1 MAHSD
6 NKEIAFLNANIRPF
20 ADGRTVSAVLIR
32 GGVVATVGADAE
44 ILHECGSGTEKID
57 LHGKTVLPGFYDSHI
72 HLLETSKIMDETW
85 LGDVRSIDE
94 LIKTGRKDA
103 VERQNGK
110 EWILGRGWN
119 QENFPGKV
127 YPTRYDL
134 DKISTDRPIVY
145 QRCCGIVGVLN
156 SKALEITG
164 IDENFS
170 IPGGVVDKDENGKV
184 TGVVRREALDGWVKK
199 QLPKITQ
206 EQTRFLLKRITE
218 LCAAAG
224 MTSAQSDDL
233 IMVLNDVVFLDDAYS
248 SLAASEDLSLRVGQ
262 QYLLRNM
269 DMLKPFVESGRKT
282 GDGGE
287 HFYTG
292 PLKIIADGSLG
303 SRTAAL
309 LADYN
314 DAPGTKGLF
323 VHSDE
328 ELIDMMTCA
337 HTNDLQMAIHSIGD
351 GATAKV
357 LDIIEELQ
365 SKYKNPW
372 HHRIVHCQIGNMELY
387 DKMAAL
393 GVNADVQAPFVA
405 SEWSWVKDRVGVEI
419 EQQSYAWKSLLDRGI
434 NLGGSSDS
442 PVEPFAPLWGVRV
455 AVTRTD
461 AQGRPEGGWLPE
473 QRLSV
478 EEALRMYTLG
488 SATVCGEK
496 HTKGTLEKGKY
507 GDMVVLDED
516 PFSVAPHEISSI
528 PVNMTVM
535 GGRIT
540 FAR

>member
-1 MAHSD
+1 MASSD

-20 ADGRTVSAVLIR
+20 ADGRTASAVLIR
-32 GGVVATVGADAE
+32 GGAVAVTGSDEE
-44 ILHECGSGTEKID
+44 ILRECGSGAEKVD

-72 HLLETSKIMDETW
+72 HLMETSKIMDETW

-94 LIKTGRKDA
+94 LVETGRRDA
-103 VERQNGK
+103 AERQSGK

-134 DKISTDRPIVY
+134 DKISTDRPILY

-156 SKALEITG
+156 SKALEIAG

-170 IPGGVVDKDENGKV
+170 IPGGIVDKDENGKV

-199 QLPKITQ
+199 LLPKITQ
-206 EQTRFLLKRITE
+206 ERARFLLKRMTE
-218 LCAAAG
+218 FCAAAG

-233 IMVLNDVVFLDDAYS
+233 IMVLNDVAFLDEAYS
-248 SLAASEDLSLRVGQ
+248 ALAASGELSLRVGQ

-269 DMLKPFVESGRKT
+269 GMLRPFVESGRRT
-282 GDGGE
+282 GDGGAT
-287 HFYTG
+287 FYTG

-309 LADYN
+309 LSDYN
-314 DAPGTKGLF
+314 DAPGTRGLY

-328 ELIDMMTCA
+328 ELVEMMTFA
-337 HTNDLQMAIHSIGD
+337 HMNDLQMAIHSIGD
-351 GATAKV
+351 AATSKV
-357 LDIIEELQ
+357 LGIIEGLQ
-365 SKYKNPW
+365 SKYGNPW
-372 HHRIVHCQIGNMELY
+372 RHRIVHCQIGNFGLY

-405 SEWSWVKDRVGVEI
+405 SEWSWVGDRVGAEVEK
-419 EQQSYAWKSLLDRGI
+419 QSYAWKSLLDRGI
-434 NLGGSSDS
+434 ELGGSSDS
-442 PVEPFAPLWGVRV
+442 PVEPFAPLWGVQV
-455 AVTRTD
+455 AVTRQD
-461 AQGRPEGGWLPE
+461 KHGRPEGGWLPE

-488 SATVCGEK
+488 SATVCGEAK
-496 HTKGTLEKGKY
+496 TKGTLEAGKY

-516 PFSVAPHEISSI
+516 PFSVEPHEISSI

-535 GGRIT
+535 GGRVT

>member
-1 MAHSD
+1 MASSD

-20 ADGRTVSAVLIR
+20 ADGRTASAVLIR
-32 GGVVATVGADAE
+32 GGAVAVTGSDEE
-44 ILHECGSGTEKID
+44 ILRECGSGAEKVD

-72 HLLETSKIMDETW
+72 HLMETSKIMDETW

-94 LIKTGRKDA
+94 LVETGRRDA
-103 VERQNGK
+103 AERQSGK

-134 DKISTDRPIVY
+134 DKISTDRPILY

-156 SKALEITG
+156 SKALEIAG

-170 IPGGVVDKDENGKV
+170 IPGGIVDKDENGKV

-199 QLPKITQ
+199 LLPKITQ
-206 EQTRFLLKRITE
+206 ERARFLLKRMTE
-218 LCAAAG
+218 FCAAAG

-233 IMVLNDVVFLDDAYS
+233 IMVLNDVAFLDEAYS
-248 SLAASEDLSLRVGQ
+248 ALAASGELSLRVGQ

-269 DMLKPFVESGRKT
+269 GMLRPFVESGRRT
-282 GDGGE
+282 GDGGAT
-287 HFYTG
+287 FYTG

-309 LADYN
+309 LSDYN
-314 DAPGTKGLF
+314 DAPGTRGLY

-328 ELIDMMTCA
+328 ELTEMMTFA
-337 HTNDLQMAIHSIGD
+337 HMNDLQMAIHSIGD
-351 GATAKV
+351 AATSKV
-357 LDIIEELQ
+357 LGIIEGLQ
-365 SKYKNPW
+365 SKYGNPW
-372 HHRIVHCQIGNMELY
+372 RHRIVHCQIGNFGLY

-405 SEWSWVKDRVGVEI
+405 SEWSWVGDRVGAEVEK
-419 EQQSYAWKSLLDRGI
+419 QSYAWKSLLDRGI
-434 NLGGSSDS
+434 ELGGSSDS
-442 PVEPFAPLWGVRV
+442 PVEPFAPLWGVQV
-455 AVTRTD
+455 AVTRQD
-461 AQGRPEGGWLPE
+461 KHGRPEGGWLPE

-488 SATVCGEK
+488 SATVCGEAK
-496 HTKGTLEKGKY
+496 TKGTLETGKY

-535 GGRIT
+535 GGRVT

>member
-1 MAHSD
+1 MASSD

-20 ADGRTVSAVLIR
+20 ADGRTASAVLIR
-32 GGVVATVGADAE
+32 GGAVAVTGSDEE
-44 ILHECGSGTEKID
+44 ILRECGSGAEKVD

-72 HLLETSKIMDETW
+72 HLMETSKIMDETW

-94 LIKTGRKDA
+94 LVETGRRDA
-103 VERQNGK
+103 AERQSGK

-134 DKISTDRPIVY
+134 DKISTDRPILY

-156 SKALEITG
+156 SKALEIAG

-170 IPGGVVDKDENGKV
+170 IPGGIVDKDENGKV

-199 QLPKITQ
+199 LLPKITQ
-206 EQTRFLLKRITE
+206 ERARFLLKRMTE
-218 LCAAAG
+218 FCAAAG

-233 IMVLNDVVFLDDAYS
+233 IMVLNDVAFLDEAYS
-248 SLAASEDLSLRVGQ
+248 ALAASGELSLRVGQ

-269 DMLKPFVESGRKT
+269 GMLRPFVESGRRT
-282 GDGGE
+282 GDGGAT
-287 HFYTG
+287 FYTG

-309 LADYN
+309 LSDYN
-314 DAPGTKGLF
+314 DAAGTRGLY

-328 ELIDMMTCA
+328 ELVEMMTFA
-337 HTNDLQMAIHSIGD
+337 HMNDLQMAIHSIGD
-351 GATAKV
+351 AATSKV
-357 LDIIEELQ
+357 LGIIEGLQ
-365 SKYKNPW
+365 SKYGNPW
-372 HHRIVHCQIGNMELY
+372 RHRIVHCQIGNFGLY

-405 SEWSWVKDRVGVEI
+405 SEWSWVGDRVGAEVEK
-419 EQQSYAWKSLLDRGI
+419 QSYAWKSLLDRGI
-434 NLGGSSDS
+434 ELGGSSDS
-442 PVEPFAPLWGVRV
+442 PVEPFAPLWGVQV
-455 AVTRTD
+455 AVTRQD
-461 AQGRPEGGWLPE
+461 KHGRPEGGWLPE

-488 SATVCGEK
+488 SATVCGEAK
-496 HTKGTLEKGKY
+496 TKGTLEAGKY

-535 GGRIT
+535 GGRVT

>member
-1 MAHSD
+1 MASSD

-20 ADGRTVSAVLIR
+20 ADGRTASAVLIR
-32 GGVVATVGADAE
+32 GGAVAVTGSDEE
-44 ILHECGSGTEKID
+44 ILRECGSGAEKVD

-72 HLLETSKIMDETW
+72 HLMETSKIMDETW

-94 LIKTGRKDA
+94 LVETGRRDA
-103 VERQNGK
+103 AERQSGK

-134 DKISTDRPIVY
+134 DKISTDRPILY

-156 SKALEITG
+156 SKALEIAG

-170 IPGGVVDKDENGKV
+170 IPGGIVDKDENGKV

-199 QLPKITQ
+199 LLPKITQ
-206 EQTRFLLKRITE
+206 ERARFLLKRMTE
-218 LCAAAG
+218 FCAAAG

-233 IMVLNDVVFLDDAYS
+233 IMVLNDVAFLDEAYS
-248 SLAASEDLSLRVGQ
+248 ALAASGELSLRVGQ

-269 DMLKPFVESGRKT
+269 GMLRPFVESGRRT
-282 GDGGE
+282 GDGGAT
-287 HFYTG
+287 FYTG

-309 LADYN
+309 LSDYN
-314 DAPGTKGLF
+314 DAAGTRGLY

-328 ELIDMMTCA
+328 ELVEMMTFA
-337 HTNDLQMAIHSIGD
+337 HMNDLQMAIHSIGD
-351 GATAKV
+351 AATSKV
-357 LDIIEELQ
+357 LGIIEGLQ
-365 SKYKNPW
+365 SKYGNPW
-372 HHRIVHCQIGNMELY
+372 RHRIVHCQIGNFGLY

-405 SEWSWVKDRVGVEI
+405 SEWSWVGDRVGAEVEK
-419 EQQSYAWKSLLDRGI
+419 QSYAWKSLLDRGI
-434 NLGGSSDS
+434 ELGGSSDS
-442 PVEPFAPLWGVRV
+442 PVEPFSPLWGVQV
-455 AVTRTD
+455 AVTRQD
-461 AQGRPEGGWLPE
+461 KHGRPEGGWLPE

-488 SATVCGEK
+488 SATVCGEAK
-496 HTKGTLEKGKY
+496 TKGTLEAGKY
-507 GDMVVLDED
+507 GDMVVLEED
-516 PFSVAPHEISSI
+516 PFSVEPHEISSI

-535 GGRIT
+535 GGRVT

>member
-1 MAHSD
+1 MASSD

-20 ADGRTVSAVLIR
+20 ADGRTASAVLIR
-32 GGVVATVGADAE
+32 GGAVAVTGSDEE
-44 ILHECGSGTEKID
+44 ILRECGSGAEKAD

-72 HLLETSKIMDETW
+72 HLMETSKIMDETW

-94 LIKTGRKDA
+94 LVETGRRDA
-103 VERQNGK
+103 AERQSGK

-134 DKISTDRPIVY
+134 DKISTDRPILY

-156 SKALEITG
+156 SKALEIAG

-170 IPGGVVDKDENGKV
+170 IPGGIVDKDENGKV

-199 QLPKITQ
+199 LLPKITQ
-206 EQTRFLLKRITE
+206 ERARFLLKRMTE
-218 LCAAAG
+218 FCAAAG

-233 IMVLNDVVFLDDAYS
+233 IMVLNDVAFLDEAYS
-248 SLAASEDLSLRVGQ
+248 ALAASGELSLRVGQ

-269 DMLKPFVESGRKT
+269 GMLRPFVESGRRT
-282 GDGGE
+282 GDGGAT
-287 HFYTG
+287 FYTG

-309 LADYN
+309 LSDYN
-314 DAPGTKGLF
+314 DAPGTRGLY

-328 ELIDMMTCA
+328 ELVEMMTFA
-337 HTNDLQMAIHSIGD
+337 HMNDLQMAIHSIGD
-351 GATAKV
+351 AATSKV
-357 LDIIEELQ
+357 LGIIEGLQ
-365 SKYKNPW
+365 SKYSNPW
-372 HHRIVHCQIGNMELY
+372 RHRIVHCQIGNFGLY

-405 SEWSWVKDRVGVEI
+405 SEWSWVGDRVGAEVEK
-419 EQQSYAWKSLLDRGI
+419 QSYAWKSLRDRGI
-434 NLGGSSDS
+434 ELGGSSDS
-442 PVEPFAPLWGVRV
+442 PVEPFAPLWGVQV
-455 AVTRTD
+455 AVTRQD
-461 AQGRPEGGWLPE
+461 KHGRPEGGWLPE

-488 SATVCGEK
+488 SATVCGEAK
-496 HTKGTLEKGKY
+496 TKGTLETGKY

-516 PFSVAPHEISSI
+516 PFSVEPHEISSI

-535 GGRIT
+535 GGRVT

>member
-1 MAHSD
+1 MASSD

-20 ADGRTVSAVLIR
+20 ADGRTASAVLIR
-32 GGVVATVGADAE
+32 GGAVAVTGSDEE
-44 ILHECGSGTEKID
+44 ILRECGSGAEKVD

-72 HLLETSKIMDETW
+72 HLMETSKIMDETW

-94 LIKTGRKDA
+94 LVETGRRDA
-103 VERQNGK
+103 AERQSGK

-134 DKISTDRPIVY
+134 DKISTDRPILY

-156 SKALEITG
+156 SKALEIAG

-170 IPGGVVDKDENGKV
+170 IPGGIVDKDENGKV

-199 QLPKITQ
+199 LLPKITQ
-206 EQTRFLLKRITE
+206 ERARFLLKRMTE
-218 LCAAAG
+218 FCAAAG

-233 IMVLNDVVFLDDAYS
+233 IMVLNDVAFLDEAYS
-248 SLAASEDLSLRVGQ
+248 ALAASGELSLRVGQ

-269 DMLKPFVESGRKT
+269 GMLRPFVESGRRT
-282 GDGGE
+282 GDGGAT
-287 HFYTG
+287 FYTG

-309 LADYN
+309 LSDYN
-314 DAPGTKGLF
+314 DAAGTRGLY

-328 ELIDMMTCA
+328 ELIEMMTFA
-337 HTNDLQMAIHSIGD
+337 HMNDLQMAIHSIGD
-351 GATAKV
+351 AATSKV
-357 LDIIEELQ
+357 LGIIEGLQ
-365 SKYKNPW
+365 SKYGNPW
-372 HHRIVHCQIGNMELY
+372 RHRIVHCQIGNFGLY

-405 SEWSWVKDRVGVEI
+405 SEWSWVGDRVGAEVEK
-419 EQQSYAWKSLLDRGI
+419 QSYAWKSLLDRGI
-434 NLGGSSDS
+434 ELGGSSDS
-442 PVEPFAPLWGVRV
+442 PVEPFSPLWGVQV
-455 AVTRTD
+455 AVTRQD
-461 AQGRPEGGWLPE
+461 KHGRPEGGWLPE

-488 SATVCGEK
+488 SATVCGEAK
-496 HTKGTLEKGKY
+496 TKGTLEAGKY
-507 GDMVVLDED
+507 GDMVVLEED
-516 PFSVAPHEISSI
+516 PFSVEPHEISSI

-535 GGRIT
+535 GGRVT

>member
-1 MAHSD
+1 MASSD

-20 ADGRTVSAVLIR
+20 ADGRTASAVLIR
-32 GGVVATVGADAE
+32 GGAVAVTGSDEE
-44 ILHECGSGTEKID
+44 ILRECGSGAEKAD

-72 HLLETSKIMDETW
+72 HLMETSKIMDETW

-94 LIKTGRKDA
+94 LVETGRRDA
-103 VERQNGK
+103 AERQSGK

-134 DKISTDRPIVY
+134 DKISTDRPILY

-156 SKALEITG
+156 SKALEIAG

-170 IPGGVVDKDENGKV
+170 IPGGIVDKDENGKV

-199 QLPKITQ
+199 LLPKITQ
-206 EQTRFLLKRITE
+206 ERARFLLKRMTE
-218 LCAAAG
+218 FCAAAG

-233 IMVLNDVVFLDDAYS
+233 IMVLNDVAFLDEAYS
-248 SLAASEDLSLRVGQ
+248 ALAASGELSLRVGQ

-269 DMLKPFVESGRKT
+269 GMLRPFVESGRRT
-282 GDGGE
+282 GDGGAT
-287 HFYTG
+287 FYTG

-309 LADYN
+309 LSDYN
-314 DAPGTKGLF
+314 DAPGTRGLY

-328 ELIDMMTCA
+328 ELVEMMTFA
-337 HTNDLQMAIHSIGD
+337 HMNDLQMAIHSIGD
-351 GATAKV
+351 AATSKV
-357 LDIIEELQ
+357 LGIIEGLQ
-365 SKYKNPW
+365 SKYGNPW
-372 HHRIVHCQIGNMELY
+372 RHRIVHCQIGNFGLY

-405 SEWSWVKDRVGVEI
+405 SEWSWVGDRVGAEVEK
-419 EQQSYAWKSLLDRGI
+419 QSYAWKSLLDRGI
-434 NLGGSSDS
+434 ELGGSSDS
-442 PVEPFAPLWGVRV
+442 PVEPFAPLWGVQV
-455 AVTRTD
+455 AVTRQD
-461 AQGRPEGGWLPE
+461 KHGRPEGGWLPE

-488 SATVCGEK
+488 SATVCGEAK
-496 HTKGTLEKGKY
+496 TKGTLETGKY

-516 PFSVAPHEISSI
+516 PFSVEPHEISSI

-535 GGRIT
+535 GGRVT

>member
-20 ADGRTVSAVLIR
+20 ADGRAVSAVLIR
-32 GGVVATVGADAE
+32 GGAVAAVGADAE
-44 ILHECGSGTEKID
+44 ILRECGSSAEKID

-85 LGDVRSIDE
+85 LGDVHSIDE
-94 LIKTGRKDA
+94 LIETGRKDA
-103 VERQNGK
+103 AERQSGK

-134 DKISTDRPIVY
+134 DKISIDRPIVY

-170 IPGGVVDKDENGKV
+170 IPGGIVDKDENGKV

-199 QLPKITQ
+199 KLPKITQ

-233 IMVLNDVVFLDDAYS
+233 IMVLNDVAFLDEAYS
-248 SLAASEDLSLRVGQ
+248 SLAASEALSLRVGQ

-282 GDGGE
+282 GDGGA

-328 ELIDMMTCA
+328 ALIDMMTYA
-337 HTNDLQMAIHSIGD
+337 HINDLQMAIHSIGD

-357 LDIIEELQ
+357 LGIIEELQ

-387 DKMAAL
+387 DKMAAF
-393 GVNADVQAPFVA
+393 GVNADVQPPFVA
-405 SEWSWVKDRVGVEI
+405 SEWSWVKDRVGEDI
-419 EQQSYAWKSLLDRGI
+419 EQQSYALKSLLERGV

-478 EEALRMYTLG
+478 EEALRIYTLG
-488 SATVCGEK
+488 SATVCGEE

-516 PFSVAPHEISSI
+516 PFSVAPHDISSI
-528 PVNMTVM
+528 PVSMTVM